1 MRKQKI
7 MIGVITGDIIHSQKT
22 DSALWLKILKSEL
35 NVLGQS
41 PSVWEIYRG
50 DSFQVEIGNPFEAL
64 RVAIKLKASVKS
76 IKGIDVRISIG
87 IGEKAHHAKK
97 VTESNGSA
105 FVYSGVQYDQ
115 LVKEKQNLM
124 VSTDSFIFNRDVN
137 FYLKLGLLFMDNWS
151 VNSAQVVKST
161 MENPSLSQ
169 QELGELLG
177 IKQSAV
183 SNRLKRANYS
193 EVEQLLEI
201 YTFKIKEL
209 L

>member
-1 MRKQKI
+1 

-22 DSALWLKILKSEL
+22 GSALWLKILKSEL
-35 NVLGQS
+35 SALGQS

-50 DSFQVEIGNPFEAL
+50 DSFQVEIENPFEAL
-64 RVAIKLKASVKS
+64 RIAIKLKASIKS
-76 IKGIDVRISIG
+76 IKAIDVRISIG
-87 IGEKAHHAKK
+87 IGEKRYHAKK

-115 LVKEKQNLM
+115 LVNEKQHLM
-124 VSTDSFIFNRDVN
+124 VSTESTIFNRDMN
-137 FYLKLGLLFMDNWS
+137 FYLRLALLFMDNWS
-151 VNSAQVVKST
+151 VNSAQVVKSA
-161 MENPSLSQ
+161 MENPNLSQ
-169 QELGELLG
+169 HELGELLG

-193 EVEQLLEI
+193 ELEQLLEI